1 MSNMVCVVEPD
12 TTHSSI
18 MKQLKTLKQEFD
30 EMVAII
36 ENIAKIKTELT
47 IKNANLKTKYEEL
60 VKTNNKHIFIFCLD
74 SLFFQYKLFMMELE
88 SLEKYW
94 SFIYNRVYCDYYK
107 LYGII
112 LAYIKQNKSISV
124 NETHF
129 PNYRQ
134 LDIYHE
140 YPLTD
145 IKNIHNRILQFM
157 QKLEMVRSEKHNII
171 LVHIQ
176 HNISGMALMNFLNT
190 LKYENTLLEQE
201 IMLYMNYLSFFHM
214 SQRSQITGFMTKIEK
229 FRTTVV
235 SNMNNLDTF
244 VFDNDTHMDDPAAAA
259 AVASSVADSL
269 TNDLDS
275 NHVIVSQKEE
285 NPCTSEIMQNQILSS
300 KENSSGKEENIKITV
315 EKKPSNNLIDLFS
328 F

>member
-1 MSNMVCVVEPD
+1 MNPVCVVEPD
-12 TTHSSI
+12 STHSTI
-18 MKQLKTLKQEFD
+18 IKQLKTLKQEFD
-30 EMVAII
+30 EMVAMI
-36 ENIAKIKTELT
+36 ENIAKIKSEL
-47 IKNANLKTKYEEL
+47 IAKNANLKTKYEEL
-60 VKTNNKHIFIFCLD
+60 IKTNNKHIFVFCLD

-107 LYGII
+107 LYGIV
-112 LAYIKQNKSISV
+112 LAYIKQNRSISV

-129 PNYRQ
+129 PNYRH

-140 YPLTD
+140 YPLAD
-145 IKNIHNRILQFM
+145 VKNIHSRILQFM
-157 QKLEMVRSEKHNII
+157 HKLEMVRSEKHQII

-214 SQRSQITGFMTKIEK
+214 SQRSQITGFMNKLEK
-229 FRTTVV
+229 FRSTVE

-244 VFDNDTHMDDPAAAA
+244 VFDNVVH
-259 AVASSVADSL
+259 
-269 TNDLDS
+269 TNDPDNLGFENNDSKPYSGTIDGMNLDPDLDPDLDLDLDPDRIRGIQNNKHNES
-275 NHVIVSQKEE
+275 VNI
-285 NPCTSEIMQNQILSS
+285 EIAKN
-300 KENSSGKEENIKITV
+300 
-315 EKKPSNNLIDLFS
+315 PSNQLIDLFS